1 MKYLKLFE
9 EYNNSKIYPLTFWKV
24 VGSTDSGDDEI
35 FYDGIDE
42 IEAKKI
48 YDGIDSSDFN
58 NDDKN
63 VICFI
68 DKYTNMYKLIDEDDD
83 IEDYP
88 LEEYYDSD
96 YVYEIVEE
104 GEYSTVETKKI
115 KSYNDKQ
122 KEEEDISYNALLNSA
137 KEYVISISDTHK
149 NAAYMGSTFYSLVP
163 YKDGYIQIR
172 IADHFFKLGYVNLG
186 RDVIWENNEGTNL
199 NDIMK
204 NIYGFLSIQI
214 CDSNSDID
222 RDKRDFKKDF
232 IERKNESKY
241 PDLIQYLTYKST
253 DDVDI
258 ISDINNELSII
269 KSEID
274 NAMEDKAFDEKYDDG
289 DFKCMTY

>member
-9 EYNNSKIYPLTFWKV
+9 EYNNKIYPLTFWKV

-48 YDGIDSSDFN
+48 YNDIDSSDFN

-63 VICFI
+63 IICFI
-68 DKYTNMYKLIDEDDD
+68 DKYTNTYKLIDEDDD

-96 YVYEIVEE
+96 YVYEIVEK

-122 KEEEDISYNALLNSA
+122 KEDEDISYNALLNSA

-199 NDIMK
+199 NDIRK

-222 RDKRDFKKDF
+222 RDKRNFKKDF

-274 NAMEDKAFDEKYDDG
+274 NAMKDKAFDEKYDDG
-289 DFKCMTY
+289 DFKSMTY

>member
-186 RDVIWENNEGTNL
+186 KDVIWENNEGTNL